1 MALEWILEKK
11 KRHLC
16 LFSLF
21 SNTVIILFLL
31 YINIWEIEKQGED
44 ICFQETHNPV
54 G

>member
-1 MALEWILEKK
+1 MSELEKNGLEMNFRKKK

-31 YINIWEIEKQGED
+31 YINI
-44 ICFQETHNPV
+44 
-54 G
+54 